1 MEEFEVGAGGR
12 ATVAGRAVQKA
23 DGGGVEKQNEGLK
36 PGEGLEWTDTE
47 QREGTGRVVPEGRR
61 DWG

>member
-23 DGGGVEKQNEGLK
+23 DGGGVEKQKEGLK
-36 PGEGLEWTDTE
+36 PGEGLEWTDAE
-47 QREGTGRVVPEGRR
+47 QRE
-61 DWG
+61 